1 MLRNT
6 KGLSSASGKTTFLQD
21 VVRYRF
27 LFLLTIPGL
36 ICYLVFSYA
45 PMFGIVIAFQDFRL
59 TKGFLGS
66 EWVGFKYFAK
76 FLTNA
81 KALSYVKNTFLLN
94 IYSLIWG
101 FPLPIIFA
109 IMLANVKN
117 VAYRKVV
124 QTVSFLPHFISV
136 VVVVSLIKTLLHVN
150 EGLVNKIA
158 IQMGKA
164 PVDYLMSAKYF
175 RTIYVASSVWQS
187 FGWDSIIYL
196 AAIMGIDPQLY
207 ESAMID
213 GASSLQRIWH
223 ITLPGIRS
231 TIIILLILSIG
242 SLMSSSFDKVF
253 LLQTTQNLKVSE
265 VISTYVYKR
274 GILASGGGYPEFS
287 YTTAIGLS
295 QSLVNVTLL
304 VIANGIS
311 RKFMETSLF

>member
-1 MLRNT
+1 MSHNVT
-6 KGLSSASGKTTFLQD
+6 ELSKAFPKTTFLQD
-21 VVRYRF
+21 LKRYRF
-27 LFLLTIPGL
+27 LFLLTIPGM

-66 EWVGFKYFAK
+66 EWVGFKYFVK
-76 FLTNA
+76 FFTNA
-81 KALSYVKNTFLLN
+81 KALSYVKNTLLLN
-94 IYSLIWG
+94 VYGLLWG

-117 VAYRKVV
+117 VIYRKVV

-136 VVVVSLIKTLLHVN
+136 VVVVSLIKSLLHVN
-150 EGLVNKIA
+150 EGLINKISVS
-158 IQMGKA
+158 MGGTA
-164 PVDYLMSAKYF
+164 TDYLMNAKYF
-175 RTIYVASSVWQS
+175 RTIYVVSGIWQS

-196 AAIMGIDPQLY
+196 AAITSIDPQLY

-213 GASSLQRIWH
+213 GANSIQKIWH
-223 ITLPGIRS
+223 ITLPCIRS

-242 SLMSSSFDKVF
+242 SLMNSSFDEAY

-265 VISTYVYKR
+265 VIATYVYKR

-295 QSLVNVTLL
+295 QSFVNVILL
-304 VIANGIS
+304 VTANWIS
-311 RKFMETSLF
+311 KKITETSLF

>member
-45 PMFGIVIAFQDFRL
+45 PMFG
-59 TKGFLGS
+59 
-66 EWVGFKYFAK
+66 
-76 FLTNA
+76 
-81 KALSYVKNTFLLN
+81 
-94 IYSLIWG
+94 
-101 FPLPIIFA
+101 
-109 IMLANVKN
+109 
-117 VAYRKVV
+117 
-124 QTVSFLPHFISV
+124 
-136 VVVVSLIKTLLHVN
+136 
-150 EGLVNKIA
+150 
-158 IQMGKA
+158 
-164 PVDYLMSAKYF
+164 
-175 RTIYVASSVWQS
+175 
-187 FGWDSIIYL
+187 
-196 AAIMGIDPQLY
+196 
-207 ESAMID
+207 ID